1 MSTPAPILAGLRP
14 PGPAKPGITKSFSSG
29 DDLESP
35 LVRKNFAGMLSFFA
49 LCALCMTNINF
60 ITSAMLGKEQVFS
73 VLYLLACLV
82 ILFSFGFKVG
92 QAIGAPGWF
101 WMFGVGIFLAI
112 STRCGFG
119 IDTAYFLSPQSNFY
133 RILIA
138 QMITMCAA
146 LGARY
151 MILRGQSQLMLRI
164 LFGFM
169 VGAASTILITKF
181 VPQILVFIGAPRQDR
196 SGGFFEDPNRAGQA
210 VCIAAA
216 VGFAALVNETKKWQ
230 YPMYAG
236 MAMLI
241 PCLFLTFS
249 RSAIVFLALLM
260 AMQFFISPIFKRKET
275 IIAMLV
281 IGSLMPVGIFV
292 VLAQRASVVDQRSA
306 ANVKVKKERMQGLF
320 ELLQGKF
327 TERNTGYR
335 TRVGAVGLQYFVD
348 NPVIGAGFRKLVRM
362 PEIGLGCHNT
372 FIRVL
377 GEAGLFA
384 GLTFIGAVFLVA
396 ACGWFSPRP
405 EVKCL
410 AIGYMAMYACGCMV
424 SHSMLTNRLTN
435 VMLGIVLGGLS
446 AALTSRKASDRQKR
460 QELRM
465 AIHQQQQRAAMMQVP
480 QAAAVQ
486 SIPVHRSR

>member
-1 MSTPAPILAGLRP
+1 MSTNAPTLAAMRPAATGR
-14 PGPAKPGITKSFSSG
+14 SFSPG
-29 DDLESP
+29 DIFESP
-35 LVRKNFAGMLSFFA
+35 LVRKNLGGMLGFFA

-73 VLYLLACLV
+73 ILYLLACLV
-82 ILFSFGFKVG
+82 VLFSFQFKIG
-92 QAIGAPGWF
+92 SAIGAPGWF
-101 WMFGVGIFLAI
+101 WMFGIGIFLAI

-151 MILRGQSQLMLRI
+151 MILRGKSQLMLRI

-169 VGAASTILITKF
+169 VGAAGTILITKF

-241 PCLFLTFS
+241 PCLFLTYS
-249 RSAIVFLALLM
+249 RSAIVFLTLLVM
-260 AMQFFISPIFKRKET
+260 MQFFISPIFKRKET
-275 IIAMLV
+275 VIAVLL
-281 IGSLMPVGIFV
+281 IASLMPVGIFV
-292 VLAQRASVVDQRSA
+292 VLAQRASVVDLRSA
-306 ANVKVKKERMQGLF
+306 ANVKVKQERMQGLF

-335 TRVGAVGLQYFVD
+335 TRVGAVGLKYFVE

-384 GLTFIGAVFLVA
+384 GLTFMGAVFLVA

-410 AIGYMAMYACGCMV
+410 AIGYIAMYACGCMV

-446 AALTSRKASDRQKR
+446 AALTSRKANERQKR
-460 QELRM
+460 QEWLQ
-465 AIHQQQQRAAMMQVP
+465 AVQLQQQRAAMIP

-486 SIPVHRSR
+486 RTPIPRAAQ